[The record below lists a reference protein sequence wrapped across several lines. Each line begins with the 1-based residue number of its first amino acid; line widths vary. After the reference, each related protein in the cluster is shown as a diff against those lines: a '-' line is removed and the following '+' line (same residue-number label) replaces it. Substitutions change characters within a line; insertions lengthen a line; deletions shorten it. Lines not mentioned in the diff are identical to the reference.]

1 MFNGDDRRAFP
12 VYRRMIMHKHHWLHP
27 FFVTA
32 AAIGLFSLMDA
43 LMKGASIAI
52 GAYSALCL
60 RSLIGTALIF
70 PVWRLSGHALPG
82 AAALRIHGLRA
93 CVACAMALLFF
104 HGLTFLPLAEAIALS
119 FIAPLIALYLA
130 ALLLKERI
138 AKRAIGA
145 SLLGVAGIAIITAAR
160 LDRSAFDPDSAKGI
174 MAVLG
179 SAGLYAWNLVLQRRI
194 AQIASPQ
201 EVALAQ
207 HGLTGFILVLFAPWF
222 LVLPEPAMLGWIAAA
237 AALATVSLMALAWA
251 YARAEAQMLVPVEYS
266 GFLWAI
272 LFGWLFFA
280 ETVSTP
286 TLAGAGLIT
295 LGCWIAAPRAPPD
308 PSPH

>member
-1 MFNGDDRRAFP
+1 MQ
-12 VYRRMIMHKHHWLHP
+12 IMHKDHPLLP

-43 LMKGASIAI
+43 LMKGASMAI
-52 GAYSALCL
+52 GAYSAFCL
-60 RSLIGTALIF
+60 RSLIGTALIL
-70 PVWRLSGHALPG
+70 PVWRLSGCALPG
-82 AAALRIHGLRA
+82 TAALRIHVLRA
-93 CVACAMALLFF
+93 VVACAMALLFF

-138 AKRAIGA
+138 GRRAVGA
-145 SLLGVAGIAIITAAR
+145 SLLGLAGTLIIAAAR
-160 LDRSAFDPDSAKGI
+160 LDRTAFAPDSVKGI
-174 MAVLG
+174 VAVLG

-207 HGLTGFILVLFAPWF
+207 HGLTGMILLGFAPWF
-222 LVLPEPAMLGWIAAA
+222 LVWPQPATLGWIAASA
-237 AALATVSLMALAWA
+237 VLATLSLMALAWA
-251 YARAEAQMLVPVEYS
+251 YARAEAQVLVPVEYS

-280 ETVSTP
+280 EGVSTA
-286 TLAGAGLIT
+286 TLAGAALIV
-295 LGCWIAAPRAPPD
+295 LGCWLTAPRAPAEQ
-308 PSPH
+308 SLL